1 MKGALFLVF
10 FLGGIVVLGS
20 HTPVFSRPLYF
31 APSGMLQYFTLG
43 YQDFTADLL
52 WLRFLQS
59 ADFCSFEKGRPVY
72 EGEELAGGEGRKVL
86 SSECRLGWGYQ
97 TAHVITELSP
107 RFRAVY
113 RTAGPVLSVFVGDI
127 EGAERIL
134 LKGVK
139 IFPQDW
145 TLSFYLS
152 YLYAVEIKNLQ
163 KAKVWSRRAV
173 AYGGPKRLAFWAA
186 SDDTPFSHFLDQKEG
201 RPANSPNNP
210 APQKALRQSAW
221 PPLKGL
227 TPNKPIKQQVLN
239 RLKKLKKHSRT
250 LLTPP

>member
-1 MKGALFLVF
+1 MRIALFLVF

-20 HTPVFSRPLYF
+20 RTPVFSRPLYF

-86 SSECRLGWGYQ
+86 PSECRLGWGYQ

-139 IFPQDW
+139 IS
-145 TLSFYLS
+145 LK
-152 YLYAVEIKNLQ
+152 I
-163 KAKVWSRRAV
+163 
-173 AYGGPKRLAFWAA
+173 GRLVFICLICMRW
-186 SDDTPFSHFLDQKEG
+186 
-201 RPANSPNNP
+201 
-210 APQKALRQSAW
+210 
-221 PPLKGL
+221 
-227 TPNKPIKQQVLN
+227 
-239 RLKKLKKHSRT
+239 RLKTCRKLKCGAAGLWLMEALNGWLFGQLQT
-250 LLTPP
+250 ALLLAIF